1 MDSIVELEGVAVR
14 NKAEIVAA
22 LRSVL
27 QGEAGSFEF
36 KVSMLPGCNK
46 LK

>member
-1 MDSIVELEGVAVR
+1 MGIIVELEGVAVR
-14 NKAEIVAA
+14 NKAEIVAV

-27 QGEAGSFEF
+27 QGEAVSFEF

-46 LK
+46 QC